1 LIPRSLANPS
11 VSAADDGP
19 LSILRNNPELHGG
32 GGALAVI
39 ICGGGRRMRRRK

>member
-11 VSAADDGP
+11 VSAAGDGLLP
-19 LSILRNNPELHGG
+19 ILRKNPELLGG

-39 ICGGGRRMRRRK
+39 ICGGGRKMRRRK